1 MMAFLILENATG
13 LTQDSQLW
21 VRSLTSRRVA
31 DFPEKVTYQANGMVI
46 VGRKQN
52 NTGNATSKW
61 EENFQT
67 RSLSRINIIGQLSQ
81 LMEHKIMVGFD
92 SVDILDLDFFSS

>member
-31 DFPEKVTYQANGMVI
+31 DFLEKVTYQANGMVI
-46 VGRKQN
+46 VGRK
-52 NTGNATSKW
+52 
-61 EENFQT
+61 
-67 RSLSRINIIGQLSQ
+67 
-81 LMEHKIMVGFD
+81 
-92 SVDILDLDFFSS
+92 